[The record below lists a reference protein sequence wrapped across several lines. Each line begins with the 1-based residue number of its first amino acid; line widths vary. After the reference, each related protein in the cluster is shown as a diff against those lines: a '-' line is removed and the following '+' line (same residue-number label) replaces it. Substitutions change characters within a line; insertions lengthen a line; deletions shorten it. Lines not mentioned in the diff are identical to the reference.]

1 MAKFAPHPT
10 LFALKRDANDAM
22 MINKV
27 KLVWGTEQRKAV
39 LDGERHSF
47 PMQFENKR
55 CCCCRGRDCLSGL
68 CMRVSLCVVET
79 AVALMGWK
87 MASWGILIQY

>member
-39 LDGERHSF
+39 LDGEGIHS
-47 PMQFENKR
+47 Q
-55 CCCCRGRDCLSGL
+55 C
-68 CMRVSLCVVET
+68 SLKT
-79 AVALMGWK
+79 SAAVAAVAVIVCL
-87 MASWGILIQY
+87 AFA